1 MTKRLAL
8 GLALVASLLV
18 AAVAYAQ
25 TRCGSN
31 LCIGGATTLVAVQGP
46 MTIAGAATKTTCTM
60 NAASPAI
67 CTATVTAGTTCYCTM
82 VGATAAKAA
91 GGCAV
96 GLSGTTLTA
105 TTVNGSTDVA
115 NILCF

>member
-1 MTKRLAL
+1 MRKLLAVFSV
-8 GLALVASLLV
+8 VAVILV

-31 LCIGGATTLVAVQGP
+31 LCIGSSGTTLQVLGN
-46 MTIAGAATKTTCTM
+46 MTIAGSGTKTTCTM
-60 NAASPAI
+60 NGASPAV
-67 CTATVTAGTTCYCTM
+67 CTATVTAGSTCYCTI

-105 TTVNGSTDVA
+105 TTVNASTDVA
-115 NILCF
+115 NILCL

>member
-1 MTKRLAL
+1 MRKLIATVSVLAVIL
-8 GLALVASLLV
+8 LA
-18 AAVAYAQ
+18 AAAYAQ

-31 LCIGGATTLVAVQGP
+31 LCIGSSSTSLIVQGP
-46 MTIAGAATKTTCTM
+46 MTIAGATTKTTCTM
-60 NAASPAI
+60 NGASPAV
-67 CTATVTAGTTCYCTM
+67 CTATVTAGSTCYCTM
-82 VGATAAKAA
+82 VGATAAIAA

-105 TTVNGSTDVA
+105 TTVNASTAVA